1 MKRRSLLA
9 LPLALL
15 AAGPARAARPAP
27 RLSIRS
33 FAELKT
39 PLPLPYDEGADATAA
54 VDAARRKAR
63 REGKRLLIDLGGN
76 WCPDCRILA
85 GTMAL
90 PEMDRFLNA
99 HFVTVMVDVGR
110 FDRNLQIPARY
121 GVTSRLPGVPALMVV
136 DPKTDRL
143 LNPNNFSALSNARGM
158 SPQALADW
166 IAAWAA

>member
-1 MKRRSLLA
+1 MNRRSLLA
-9 LPLALL
+9 LSAALL
-15 AAGPARAARPAP
+15 AAGPALAGKPAP

-39 PLPLPYDEGADATAA
+39 PLPLPYDEGADATAI
-54 VDAARRKAR
+54 VGAARAEAK
-63 REGKRLLIDLGGN
+63 RERKRLLIDLGGN

-90 PEMDRFLNA
+90 PELDRFLKA

-121 GVTSRLPGVPALMVV
+121 GITGRLPGVPALLVI
-136 DPKTDRL
+136 DPKTDKL
-143 LNPNNFSALSNARGM
+143 LNPGNFSALSNARGM

-166 IAAWAA
+166 IAGWAA